1 MRPLVVDARRDG
13 ETCFTKTL
21 SGGKLYVNIDKLLVG
36 RPRHN
41 PGYVKSPIL
50 FAHHRRKNGNN
61 GVVTYQFSEGTYIF
75 EGLVH
80 GVRRIRVLPFHKKIL
95 KHQILD
101 NIAVFVTDGDIVSIY
116 GNEFI
121 VRHDFE
127 DTIYFERCD

>member
-13 ETCFTKTL
+13 ETCFTKTF
-21 SGGKLYVNIDKLLVG
+21 GGGRLYINMDKLLGGKPVHG
-36 RPRHN
+36 QT
-41 PGYVKSPIL
+41 KLPIL
-50 FAHHRRKNGNN
+50 FAHHRRKNSNN
-61 GVVTYQFSEGTYIF
+61 GVVGYRYSEGTYIF

-80 GVRRIRVLPFHKKIL
+80 GVRRIMVTPFHKKIL
-95 KHQILD
+95 QHRVLD